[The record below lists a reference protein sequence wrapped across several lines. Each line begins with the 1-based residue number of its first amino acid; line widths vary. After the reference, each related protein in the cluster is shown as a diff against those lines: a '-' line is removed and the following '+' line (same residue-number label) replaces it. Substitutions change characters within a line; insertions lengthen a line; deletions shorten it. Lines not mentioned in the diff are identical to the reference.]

1 MAKDIKNKRNTPKFV
16 RSYDLKSNPF
26 HLDPEQRYFY
36 INSTLGQ
43 RLDFLNRLVKSDD
56 FLILVIG
63 EEGAGKTTLLNH
75 FLSKASDK
83 WRSCKI
89 TASPGSESVGDFEN
103 LKGHPA
109 FILQNEELPVIM
121 LDNAHELSIDEL
133 AFLIELA
140 GKTVYTSKLKRVVL
154 FCEPQIQVKLSDLSQ
169 KVSDEGTINKIYI
182 PQLTQK
188 DTKEY
193 LAQRLEI
200 AGFKGKL
207 PFSSGEIAK
216 IYKKSGGIPKKI
228 NEEATLC
235 LDKKADKNLM
245 GKFRNAGLV
254 AASFFVAV
262 VLSVILLK
270 ENTVIKEKG
279 ITVNVQSPVTELKK
293 DYNQKNRIEK
303 NRAEKKI
310 IESVEKKVSDPG
322 NVIETAKKP
331 IVVKK
336 PEIRKPAI
344 VKRKDF
350 KRDTL
355 KKLRREKWL
364 LSQKPTHYTLQLLGV
379 RKKESLTSFIG
390 KHKVQNFA
398 YFHTFFKNKD
408 WYPLLYGIYPT
419 FKDATRAIKKLPKEF
434 QAFSP
439 WVRQMSSVHRAIK
452 TKKTAF
458 GSIKSIALN
467 VNKE

>member
-1 MAKDIKNKRNTPKFV
+1 MAKDIKNKRSTPKFV
-16 RSYDLKSNPF
+16 HSYKLKSNPF

-36 INSTLGQ
+36 VNSTLGQ

-89 TASPGSESVGDFEN
+89 TASPGSEASGEFEN

-140 GKTVYTSKLKRVVL
+140 GRTGYTSKLKRVVL
-154 FCEPQIQVKLSDLSQ
+154 FCEPQIQVKLSELSQ
-169 KVSDEGTINKIYI
+169 KVADEGTINKIYI
-182 PQLTQK
+182 PQLSKK

-193 LAQRLEI
+193 IAQRLEI
-200 AGFKGKL
+200 AGFKGKN
-207 PFSSGEIAK
+207 PFSSSEISK
-216 IYKKSGGIPKKI
+216 IFKNSGGIPRRI
-228 NEEATLC
+228 NEEAACSLE
-235 LDKKADKNLM
+235 KKADRNLL

-254 AASFFVAV
+254 AASFFLAVA
-262 VLSVILLK
+262 LSVILLK
-270 ENTVIKEKG
+270 ENTVVKEKRVT
-279 ITVNVQSPVTELKK
+279 INVQSPVKELEKDSDKKKDIEKKTIEPAKKKDSNPDNLTKIAEKPAAEKPALSIPVKKEDVKGRALKK
-293 DYNQKNRIEK
+293 IK
-303 NRAEKKI
+303 
-310 IESVEKKVSDPG
+310 
-322 NVIETAKKP
+322 
-331 IVVKK
+331 
-336 PEIRKPAI
+336 
-344 VKRKDF
+344 
-350 KRDTL
+350 
-355 KKLRREKWL
+355 REKWL
-364 LSQKPTHYTLQLLGV
+364 LSQKPSYYTLQLLGV
-379 RKKESLTSFIG
+379 RKKESLYNFIG
-390 KHKVQNFA
+390 KHKLKNFA

-419 FKDATRAIKKLPKEF
+419 FRDASSAIKKLPKEF
-434 QAFSP
+434 QAYSP

-458 GSIKSIALN
+458 GSVRSIAFN
-467 VNKE
+467 VNKD